1 METATF
7 QSRLLDLR
15 PKLLSF
21 AYSLTKDKADAQRLL
36 QATTEKVL
44 DGRHKFNADTNFNG
58 WVLTQM
64 RSIFLNRTTG
74 ITSSVTVS
82 DEAADCYQL
91 NVEAAVE
98 MPQGTFATADMT
110 SAVSELDEMYSQPF
124 NMYVSGYTQHEI
136 ARELNISVAAVVSR
150 ISYAQQHLQ
159 STLG

>member
-64 RSIFLNRTTG
+64 RSVFLDRTKG
-74 ITSSVTVS
+74 ISRSVTVY

-91 NVEAAVE
+91 NVEAPVE
-98 MPQGTFATADMT
+98 IPQGTFATTDMT
-110 SAVSELDEMYSQPF
+110 AAVSKLDEMYSLPF
-124 NMYVSGYTQHEI
+124 NMYVGGYTQHEI
-136 ARELNISVAAVVSR
+136 ARELNISVATVVSR
-150 ISYAQQHLQ
+150 IGYAQQHLQ
-159 STLG
+159 NMLG

>member
-36 QATTEKVL
+36 QATTDKVF
-44 DGRHKFNADTNFNG
+44 DGRHKINADTNFNG

-64 RSIFLNRTTG
+64 RSIFHDSTKG
-74 ITSSVTVS
+74 ISRSVAVY

-91 NVEAAVE
+91 NIEAAVE
-98 MPQGTFATADMT
+98 IPQGTFATTDMT
-110 SAVSELDEMYSQPF
+110 TAVDNLDEMYSLPF
-124 NMYVSGYTQHEI
+124 NMYVGGYTQHEI
-136 ARELNISVAAVVSR
+136 ARQLNISVATVVSR
-150 ISYAQQHLQ
+150 INYAQQHLQ
-159 STLG
+159 SSLG

>member
-36 QATTEKVL
+36 QATTEEVL
-44 DGRHKFNADTNFNG
+44 DGKHKFNADTNFNG
-58 WVLTQM
+58 WVLTRM
-64 RSIFLNRTTG
+64 RSIFLNRTKG
-74 ITSSVTVS
+74 ITRSVAVY

-91 NVEAAVE
+91 NVEATAE
-98 MPQGTFATADMT
+98 IPQGTFAATDMAA
-110 SAVSELDEMYSQPF
+110 AVSELDEMYSRPF
-124 NMYVSGYTQHEI
+124 NMYVSGYTNHEI
-136 ARELNISVAAVVSR
+136 ARELNISVSAVVSR

-159 STLG
+159 NSLG